1 MLSMAQTSDGKYV
14 VSAGGKD
21 AFIKVFDLEKGELV
35 DRIAAYDESRFYL
48 YLTKLNL
55 NQDKILTIAMSPSN
69 KYVATGSDRGVIRVY
84 NFKTKLLHHEFK
96 ISKKSNNYSSVIVIN
111 IIFG

>member
-21 AFIKVFDLEKGELV
+21 AFIKVFDLEKGDLI

-48 YLTKLNL
+48 HLTKLNL
-55 NQDKILTIAMSPSN
+55 K
-69 KYVATGSDRGVIRVY
+69 
-84 NFKTKLLHHEFK
+84 
-96 ISKKSNNYSSVIVIN
+96 
-111 IIFG
+111 